1 MQNAGIRAYVGK
13 LSMDKSTRPTYK
25 EDTTATSLSSAR
37 SFIRRLREQ
46 TSAYPVHRR
55 LVEPVITPRFVPT
68 CTDELLA
75 GLGDLSIEE
84 DVHIQSHLAEAH
96 DQVEWVR
103 QERHAED
110 IEVFR
115 RVRSFLAVFFFLL
128 HFSLDVLE

>member
-1 MQNAGIRAYVGK
+1 
-13 LSMDKSTRPTYK
+13 
-25 EDTTATSLSSAR
+25 
-37 SFIRRLREQ
+37 
-46 TSAYPVHRR
+46 
-55 LVEPVITPRFVPT
+55 VPT

-115 RVRSFLAVFFFLL
+115 RVRSFFPIFILRC
-128 HFSLDVLE
+128 SLDILE